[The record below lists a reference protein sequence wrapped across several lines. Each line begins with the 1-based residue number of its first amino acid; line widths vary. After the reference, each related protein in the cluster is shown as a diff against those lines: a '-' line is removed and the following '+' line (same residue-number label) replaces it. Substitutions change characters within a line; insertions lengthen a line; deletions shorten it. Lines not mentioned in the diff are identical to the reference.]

1 MITFRLMSQ
10 PPGKTRFIETCL
22 TGSTRL
28 MASLQKLREGFV
40 FCRFLQ
46 ESHRRLFAQ
55 FLCLFVL
62 QAQAK
67 AATANSE
74 KAKQAEVHRIEI

>member
-40 FCRFLQ
+40 FWRFLQ

-55 FLCLFVL
+55 LCLFVL

-67 AATANSE
+67 AATANTE
-74 KAKQAEVHRIEI
+74 KAKQAEVHRLEI